1 MPYAEHVYHLFV
13 LQTDAR
19 DALQR
24 FLSAAGVQSGIHYP
38 VPIHLQ
44 PAYASL
50 GHKEGDFPEAER
62 QARRLLSLPMFAEL
76 TDRQVAYVSDALGD
90 FFSQPAAAR
99 A

>member
-1 MPYAEHVYHLFV
+1 
-13 LQTDAR
+13 
-19 DALQR
+19 
-24 FLSAAGVQSGIHYP
+24 

-62 QARRLLSLPMFAEL
+62 QARRLLSLPMFAEM
-76 TDRQVAYVSDALGD
+76 TDRQVAYVADALGD
-90 FFSQPAAAR
+90 FFAQPSAAR